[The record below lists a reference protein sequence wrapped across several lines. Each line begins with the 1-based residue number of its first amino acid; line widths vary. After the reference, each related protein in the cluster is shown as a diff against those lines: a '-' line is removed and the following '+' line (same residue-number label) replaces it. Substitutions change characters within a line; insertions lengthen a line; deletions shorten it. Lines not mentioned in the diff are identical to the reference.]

1 MSLVPAEAAIE
12 RLISASLLRLRMR
25 TPFFATLA
33 LFARIEPSA
42 EVATAAT
49 DGRTV
54 FVNPA
59 AFQSLTPQQQ
69 DELLLHEVVHAAL
82 LHVARRG
89 TRDAQLWNVACD
101 IVVNGLLAEIEGI
114 TLSPDTLRDARR
126 ERLSVEEV
134 YELLE
139 RDPQVPT
146 LMRPDLLALP
156 PGAGGTGGAESDSRA
171 TGRNATLEAHWRD
184 AHQHAGMIALHV
196 AQGHMPAGLA
206 RELGMLSPARLD
218 WQAHLWRYIVQTPSD
233 FAGFDRRFVHQGLY
247 LEALASDLVRV
258 YVCIDTSGSVDERQ
272 IRALASEV
280 QGILGAYPHVICEL
294 FYADAEVYGPFALT
308 AYGEIPPPVGGGGT
322 DFRPFFAA
330 VHERYDG
337 HEQAVCVYLTD
348 GYGDFPAA
356 PPELPTLWV
365 VTAGGRALDAFPFGE
380 AVRLLERAAH

>member
-1 MSLVPAEAAIE
+1 MTSASAEPPIE

-33 LFARIEPSA
+33 LFARIEPSD
-42 EVATAAT
+42 EVSVAAT

-54 FVNPA
+54 FVNSVL
-59 AFQSLTPQQQ
+59 FQSLPPPQQ
-69 DELLLHEVVHAAL
+69 DELLLHEVMHAAL
-82 LHVARRG
+82 LHVTRRG
-89 TRDAQLWNVACD
+89 TRNSQLWNAACD
-101 IVVNGLLAEIEGI
+101 IVINGLLAEIEGI
-114 TLSPDTLRDARR
+114 ALPPDALRDVRR

-139 RDPQVPT
+139 RDMQAPA
-146 LMRPDLLALP
+146 LARPDLLALP
-156 PGAGGTGGAESDSRA
+156 PGAGGTGGAESDSRS
-171 TGRNATLEAHWRD
+171 TGRNAALEAHWRD

-196 AQGHMPAGLA
+196 AQGRMPTGLA

-247 LEALASDLVRV
+247 LEALASDSVRV

-272 IRALASEV
+272 IRALVSEV
-280 QGILGAYPHVICEL
+280 QGILRAYPHVICEL
-294 FYADAEVYGPFALT
+294 FYADAEAHGPYSLT
-308 AYGEIPPPVGGGGT
+308 AYSEIPPPVGGGGT

-330 VHERYDG
+330 VHACYDG
-337 HEQAVCVYLTD
+337 REQAVCVYLTD
-348 GYGDFPAA
+348 GYGDFPTV

-380 AVRLLERAAH
+380 AVRLIEHGQS